1 MSYVC
6 RGSVNAIKVDGNK
19 VTFFLSAKTQFDPA
33 KNTIKNQK
41 EKYNILREKEG
52 KDPLFKWVAENQP
65 IKVTSNKHDFLQ
77 LLHMAYEEEATFEMD
92 EANGTWKL
100 SSLTVGRT
108 DV

>member
-6 RGSVNAIKVDGNK
+6 RGSVNVIKVDSNE

-33 KNTIKNQK
+33 KNAIENQK
-41 EKYNILREKEG
+41 EKYNILREKDG
-52 KDPLFKWVAENQP
+52 KDPLFKWVSENQP
-65 IKVTSNKHDFLQ
+65 INVTSNKHDFLQ
-77 LLHMAYEEEATFEMD
+77 LLQMAYGEEATFEMD
-92 EANGTWKL
+92 ESNGTWEL